1 MQASHEDSLTEH
13 VPIRR
18 VHDRRPLA
26 AACPAAHRAWPRCAS
41 VHRWILPR
49 QPGGL

>member
-26 AACPAAHRAWPRCAS
+26 AACPAALELDLGAPPYTVESSRANQA
-41 VHRWILPR
+41 
-49 QPGGL
+49 G